1 VRTALGMLVDAELT
15 HVERHELRD
24 LMSTAA
30 RVRGWLDSFDID
42 CARRARQLADAGAA
56 EPPESLIG
64 NAGRRSGEEAS
75 RISSRADALD
85 EFGQPVPATSPDPA
99 SPDSEPADPG
109 ADNTGEDAG
118 EAGGVDDADT
128 SAGDGVDSFERALRE
143 GRISSGHVDAM
154 AIAARRLDA
163 DARAEFRRHLS
174 DLLAA
179 ALIESVATF
188 TRRCRALAQRIVAA
202 QSTSDAD
209 ELDRQRRNSCV
220 KRWVDKITGMHHTH
234 LELDPIRDA
243 QLWSIVNAHL
253 SSNVQNDGNA
263 KTPWMQM
270 QVDAFVAAA
279 TGAPVASSGPA
290 DAPADANARQ
300 DPDSPSR
307 SHTNAD
313 DLAHER
319 RVPEIMVLTDYRTL
333 VEGLHELSICET
345 DDGVP
350 LPVSTVRR
358 LCCDAEIIPMM
369 LGTDGVPLDAG
380 RSVRTANRQQ
390 RRALRA
396 MYRTCAH
403 PDCTVAFSA
412 CKAHHI
418 RWWWRHLGPTDLD
431 NLIPL
436 CERHH
441 HLVHEGGWTLTMTP
455 DRVTTWTRPDG
466 TVALHGLSIDRTP
479 ASTPIPA
486 RTPAPTSAAG
496 PQLTQ
501 DDAAAV
507 EPDRQSR
514 RSG

>member
-1 VRTALGMLVDAELT
+1 MTTATAPPRPPGSPPGAPPDAGGTGDVRTALGTLIDAELT
-15 HVERHELRD
+15 HVERHELRE

-42 CARRARQLADAGAA
+42 CARRARMLADAGVA
-56 EPPESLIG
+56 EPPESLFG

-75 RISSRADALD
+75 RINSRADALD
-85 EFGQPVPATSPDPA
+85 EFGQPAPPA
-99 SPDSEPADPG
+99 SPDPGAGDTDGDPG
-109 ADNTGEDAG
+109 
-118 EAGGVDDADT
+118 EADDADV
-128 SAGDGVDSFERALRE
+128 SAEGGEADSFERALRD
-143 GRISSGHVDAM
+143 GRISTGHIDAM
-154 AIAARRLDA
+154 ANATRRLDA
-163 DARAEFRRHLS
+163 DARAEFHRHVG

-179 ALIESVATF
+179 ALVESVASF

-202 QSTSDAD
+202 QPTSDAD
-209 ELDRQRRNSCV
+209 ELDRQRRSSNV

-270 QVDAFVAAA
+270 QVDSFVSAA
-279 TGAPVASSGPA
+279 TGATVTSTGPA
-290 DAPADANARQ
+290 GSPDDADANANANANA

-307 SHTNAD
+307 SRTHAD

-333 VEGLHELSICET
+333 VEGLHEHSICET

-358 LCCDAEIIPMM
+358 LCCDAEVIPMM

-441 HLVHEGGWTLTMTP
+441 HLVHEGGWTLAMTP
-455 DRVTTWTRPDG
+455 DRVATWTRPDG
-466 TVALHGLSIDRTP
+466 TIAYHGPSIDRTP
-479 ASTPIPA
+479 ALSAPRSQDARGQTPP
-486 RTPAPTSAAG
+486 
-496 PQLTQ
+496 
-501 DDAAAV
+501 
-507 EPDRQSR
+507 
-514 RSG
+514 

>member
-1 VRTALGMLVDAELT
+1 MTATTAPPRPPGSPPGHPPDDGGTCDLRAALGTLIAAELAQ
-15 HVERHELRD
+15 VERHELRN
-24 LMSTAA
+24 LVSTAA

-56 EPPESLIG
+56 EPPESLFG

-75 RISSRADALD
+75 RISGRADTLD
-85 EFGQPVPATSPDPA
+85 EFGQPVPAASPDPEID
-99 SPDSEPADPG
+99 DSSAD
-109 ADNTGEDAG
+109 D
-118 EAGGVDDADT
+118 GGP
-128 SAGDGVDSFERALRE
+128 DSFERALRE

-154 AIAARRLDA
+154 ATATRRLDV
-163 DARAEFRRHLS
+163 DARTEFLRHLG

-179 ALIESVATF
+179 ALAESVASF

-202 QSTSDAD
+202 QSTSDAA
-209 ELDRQRRNSCV
+209 ELDRQRRNSSV

-253 SSNVQNDGNA
+253 SSNVQNNGNA

-270 QVDAFVAAA
+270 QVDAFVSAA
-279 TGAPVASSGPA
+279 TGQAVTPTGPVGSPDDA
-290 DAPADANARQ
+290 DASANDVSSNG

-307 SHTNAD
+307 SRAVVD

-333 VEGLHELSICET
+333 VDGLHELSICET
-345 DDGVP
+345 DDGVA

-358 LCCDAEIIPMM
+358 LCCDAEIIPMV

-441 HLVHEGGWTLTMTP
+441 HLVHEGGWTLSMTP
-455 DRVTTWTRPDG
+455 DRVATWTRPDG
-466 TVALHGLSIDRTP
+466 IVAHHGPSIDRTP
-479 ASTPIPA
+479 ALGPPRSPDVRGQTPP
-486 RTPAPTSAAG
+486 
-496 PQLTQ
+496 
-501 DDAAAV
+501 
-507 EPDRQSR
+507 
-514 RSG
+514 

>member
-1 VRTALGMLVDAELT
+1 MTTATAPPRPPGSPPDAGGTCEVRTALGTLINAELT

-56 EPPESLIG
+56 EPPESLFG
-64 NAGRRSGEEAS
+64 NAGKRSNQDAAG
-75 RISSRADALD
+75 IGSRADALD
-85 EFGQPVPATSPDPA
+85 EFGGPAGPTSDPDG
-99 SPDSEPADPG
+99 DTDPPG
-109 ADNTGEDAG
+109 DDVG
-118 EAGGVDDADT
+118 EA
-128 SAGDGVDSFERALRE
+128 DSFERALRE
-143 GRISSGHVDAM
+143 GRISTGHID
-154 AIAARRLDA
+154 AIANATRRLDA
-163 DARAEFRRHLS
+163 DARTEFHRHIGN
-174 DLLAA
+174 LLAA
-179 ALIESVATF
+179 ALVESVTSF
-188 TRRCRALAQRIVAA
+188 TRRCRALAQRILAA
-202 QSTSDAD
+202 QATSDAD
-209 ELDRQRRNSCV
+209 ELDRQRRNSSV

-234 LELDPIRDA
+234 LELDPIRDS

-253 SSNVQNDGNA
+253 SSNVQNDANA

-270 QVDAFVAAA
+270 QVDAFVSAA
-279 TGAPVASSGPA
+279 TGATVTSSEA
-290 DAPADANARQ
+290 DE
-300 DPDSPSR
+300 
-307 SHTNAD
+307 
-313 DLAHER
+313 LAHER

-418 RWWWRHLGPTDLD
+418 RWW
-431 NLIPL
+431 
-436 CERHH
+436 
-441 HLVHEGGWTLTMTP
+441 
-455 DRVTTWTRPDG
+455 
-466 TVALHGLSIDRTP
+466 
-479 ASTPIPA
+479 
-486 RTPAPTSAAG
+486 
-496 PQLTQ
+496 
-501 DDAAAV
+501 
-507 EPDRQSR
+507 
-514 RSG
+514 

>member
-1 VRTALGMLVDAELT
+1 MTDATAPPRRLGSPPGRPPGRSSGVEDICDVRSALDTLVTAELT
-15 HVERHELRD
+15 HVERDQLRD
-24 LMSTAA
+24 LVSTAA
-30 RVRGWLDSFDID
+30 RVRGWLDSFDVD

-56 EPPESLIG
+56 EPPESLFG
-64 NAGRRSGEEAS
+64 NAGKRSNQDAAG
-75 RISSRADALD
+75 IGSRADALD
-85 EFGQPVPATSPDPA
+85 EFGGTAGPTTDPDI
-99 SPDSEPADPG
+99 DADTPGPG
-109 ADNTGEDAG
+109 AD
-118 EAGGVDDADT
+118 EA
-128 SAGDGVDSFERALRE
+128 DSFERALRD
-143 GRISSGHVDAM
+143 GRVSTGHIDAL
-154 AIAARRLDA
+154 ANATRRLDA
-163 DARAEFRRHLS
+163 DARTEFHRHLG

-179 ALIESVATF
+179 ALVEGVASF

-202 QSTSDAD
+202 HATSDAD
-209 ELDRQRRNSCV
+209 ELDRQRRNSSV

-270 QVDAFVAAA
+270 QVDAFIAAA
-279 TGAPVASSGPA
+279 TGATVTSSGPA
-290 DAPADANARQ
+290 VSPDDANAHV

-307 SHTNAD
+307 SRTDAD

-333 VEGLHELSICET
+333 VEGLHERSICET
-345 DDGVP
+345 DDGIP

-369 LGTDGVPLDAG
+369 LGSDGVPLDAG

-418 RWWWRHLGPTDLD
+418 RWW
-431 NLIPL
+431 
-436 CERHH
+436 
-441 HLVHEGGWTLTMTP
+441 
-455 DRVTTWTRPDG
+455 
-466 TVALHGLSIDRTP
+466 
-479 ASTPIPA
+479 
-486 RTPAPTSAAG
+486 
-496 PQLTQ
+496 
-501 DDAAAV
+501 
-507 EPDRQSR
+507 
-514 RSG
+514 